1 MRTAYFALPT
11 YASVNVIFLCIEI
24 VDDDVEDNDKDDDY
38 DSSDDDEDDDDD
50 STWNME
56 LPNVAD
62 LSIDSST
69 TDVQGTTEQIHRLI
83 DEFFP
88 FKQFFCQSLT
98 RYLIT
103 LCCGFFLDVVSEK
116 PDFPPDICGNVIEH
130 LNEEIER

>member
-1 MRTAYFALPT
+1 MLPT

-24 VDDDVEDNDKDDDY
+24 VDDDVEDNDNDDDY

-88 FKQFFCQSLT
+88 FKQFF
-98 RYLIT
+98 
-103 LCCGFFLDVVSEK
+103 VKV
-116 PDFPPDICGNVIEH
+116 
-130 LNEEIER
+130 

>member
-1 MRTAYFALPT
+1 MLPT

-83 DEFFP
+83 DE
-88 FKQFFCQSLT
+88 
-98 RYLIT
+98 YLIT
-103 LCCGFFLDVVSEK
+103 LCCGFFLDVVIEK
-116 PDFPPDICGNVIEH
+116 PDFPPDICGKVIEH